1 MAGGGGGGGG
11 SGAAIAG
18 AASSAV
24 GMIPALIGRGK
35 NNRTASNF
43 GQSEQYDPNAGL
55 WAGRQ
60 GAADAYAQ
68 RYQNNANQWQ
78 NQAGQY
84 GQQAQGLYAGGQS
97 SMWQQQDARAQQ
109 QDAAA
114 MARARAT
121 GQVPSIAQQQTDR
134 GIARVGQQAD
144 MARQQAF
151 AQQSAQASS
160 ARGAAGLALA
170 QQGAANNTANVGQ
183 SITANQM
190 AQQADMANAGAVA
203 ASQER
208 LAAEQAYAQQS
219 GAIRG
224 GDQSAAQTQ
233 YGAAAQAGQLGLG
246 AGQVGVQYGQLEN
259 DVRKAEMQAKT
270 QQQATL
276 AQSYGQSEQL
286 NQQTANQNAEKKGLI
301 ETVGDFFSDGRTKL
315 FLSDGRA
322 KDFGGFGFLGG
333 SMAGATQQDASNAS
347 AYKLDP
353 SGGMDVDATI
363 RQQAESGTK
372 FVNDPTGGMVAGA
385 RADGGPVDGGK
396 PYLVGERGPEIVVPG
411 QDGTVIPN
419 HAISTWGSGGPDL
432 DAQAAAVTDAGIKA
446 NNANFAA
453 QEAANWKNPYQRDLD
468 EIQGQRRVSRMLGQ
482 ESGLTEDDKRRER
495 AAKFMLN
502 QKPDPAEEEA
512 KNKPPAQSSVDGG
525 PGRAPIWGEGMG
537 QSSPDPPNAE
547 AAMNPWMLA
556 LQNASRNLNEAQF
569 GVPHRADGGPVK
581 AGQPY
586 MMGERGPEVVMPLA
600 KGLGKLRTTQWA
612 PDGSGSATMPML
624 GDYASL
630 GVSPRVTEEGRGV
643 LVHDPIAAKSTATTK
658 DAGESAGAE
667 REGRAKAAQARPS
680 RGSAEVD
687 LDKAAA
693 DLERSTKAE
702 WAARLAQGPAIRPAD
717 ALAGRPYV
725 YKDEYRPP
733 EQAPGEVNYGPT
745 AQTMQQN
752 PVTASAVKR
761 DPQTGLLSVD
771 ANKLAKVNSTAI
783 ADLQRQ
789 IDGLALNSGGRR

>member
-1 MAGGGGGGGG
+1 MASG
-11 SGAAIAG
+11 SEIVGT
-18 AASSAV
+18 AASAAGIV
-24 GMIPALIGRGK
+24 PALIGRGK

-121 GQVPSIAQQQTDR
+121 GQTPSIAQMQGDR
-134 GIARVGQQAD
+134 AMGQAV
-144 MARQQAF
+144 AG
-151 AQQSAQASS
+151 QASQAAS
-160 ARGAAGLALA
+160 ARGPAALALA
-170 QQGAANNTANVGQ
+170 QQNAAGN
-183 SITANQM
+183 I
-190 AQQADMANAGAVA
+190 ANAQSQIAGQTQIA
-203 ASQER
+203 AAQER
-208 LAAEQAYAQQS
+208 LAAEQAYAQQT

-224 GDQSAAQTQ
+224 GDQAAAQTQ

-259 DVRKAEMQAKT
+259 DVRKAEMQAKA

-276 AQSYGQSEQL
+276 ASSYGQSEQL
-286 NQQTANQNAEKKGLI
+286 NQQTANNNAQSKGLI
-301 ETVGDFFSDGRTKL
+301 DTIGDFFKSDANTKL

-322 KDFGGFGFLGG
+322 KDFSGFGFLGG

-482 ESGLTEDDKRRER
+482 EARLTDDDKRRER

-502 QKPDPAEEEA
+502 APADPEQADPEKAKVAAGEA
-512 KNKPPAQSSVDGG
+512 VPKFSWAD
-525 PGRAPIWGEGMG
+525 
-537 QSSPDPPNAE
+537 
-547 AAMNPWMLA
+547 A
-556 LQNASRNLNEAQF
+556 LGALGKNLNEAQF
-569 GVPHRADGGPVK
+569 GVPRRADGGPVK

-586 MMGERGPEVVMPLA
+586 MMGERGPEVVMPLS

-643 LVHDPIAAKSTATTK
+643 LVHDPITAKSTATTTK

-667 REGRAKAAQARPS
+667 REGRAKATRSTGAKGAPKF
-680 RGSAEVD
+680 D

-693 DLERSTKAE
+693 ELERSTKQE

-725 YKDEYRPP
+725 YKDEFRPP

-761 DPQTGLLSVD
+761 DPATGLLSVD

-783 ADLQRQ
+783 ADLQKQ
-789 IDGLALNSGGRR
+789 IDGLALNAGGRR